1 MRSRTCLLYTSN
13 KCLLITAISAYFEQ
27 LELDG
32 ILAEGGSSV
41 SIDLAAQEAYLKST
55 GVDTSK
61 MTEQAIKEA
70 DTGSKVFLAASI
82 KILDAI
88 EDIDLT
94 IVF

>member
-1 MRSRTCLLYTSN
+1 M
-13 KCLLITAISAYFEQ
+13 
-27 LELDG
+27 
-32 ILAEGGSSV
+32 AEGGSSV